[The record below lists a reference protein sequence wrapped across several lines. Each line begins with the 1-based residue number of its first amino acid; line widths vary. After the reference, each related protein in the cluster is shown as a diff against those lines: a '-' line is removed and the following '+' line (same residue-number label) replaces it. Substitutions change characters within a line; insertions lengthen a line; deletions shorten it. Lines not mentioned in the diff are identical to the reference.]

1 LAWALASV
9 PVGAHDVPLER
20 TLSVFVKVEP
30 DNLHLLIRV
39 PLDALR
45 NVQFP
50 VKANEID
57 LQTSRPAIDEA
68 LRAIGE
74 TIRISE
80 NGIEAPPSSGTARL
94 SLPSDRSF
102 ADYDGAVAH
111 VDAPI
116 APDTVIYS
124 GQGFFDAHLEYRIG
138 SPQSMFAIQSTL
150 APDLGDSLKLVVQYL
165 PLEGTGRQCV
175 ITGRLGRVA
184 LNPTSHEAAR
194 RFFIRGI
201 GHVPGAAD
209 HLLLLIC
216 LVVPFRSVRG
226 LVPMVI
232 ALSAGHSAT
241 LIGTAF
247 NLAQVGQ
254 VLAPV
259 VDLAI
264 ALSIAYVALENI
276 TGATLDRRWLIAGV
290 SGLVYGLGLS
300 YTLRQELQFAGS
312 HPLLSVLS
320 FNLGIEIAQLVTL
333 AVVFASVSHLLR
345 GPIGERAGVVVIS
358 AMVAH
363 TAWHWTI
370 DRGTV
375 LWQAGWPELDAPS
388 LLILARWGAGV
399 FVAISAAR
407 LIMKFRLA
415 RGFDIR

>member
-1 LAWALASV
+1 
-9 PVGAHDVPLER
+9 
-20 TLSVFVKVEP
+20 VFVKVEP
-30 DNLHLLIRV
+30 DNLRLLIRV
-39 PLDALR
+39 PLDVLR
-45 NVQFP
+45 DVQFP

-57 LQTSRPAIDEA
+57 LQTSGPAIDQA
-68 LRAIGE
+68 LRMLSE
-74 TIRISE
+74 TITISE
-80 NGIEAPPSSGTARL
+80 NGIAAAPSSGTARL

-111 VDAPI
+111 VA
-116 APDTVIYS
+116 APDTIIYS
-124 GQGFFDAHLEYRIG
+124 GQGFFDARLQYRIR

-184 LNPTSHEAAR
+184 LNPTPYEAAR

-201 GHVPGAAD
+201 AHVPGATD
-209 HLLLLIC
+209 YLLLLIC

-226 LVPMVI
+226 LAPMVI

-254 VLAPV
+254 VFAPV
-259 VDLAI
+259 VDVAI
-264 ALSIAYVALENI
+264 AASIAYVAFENI
-276 TGATLDRRWLIAGV
+276 GGANLDRRWLIAGV

-300 YTLRQELQFAGS
+300 YLLRQELQLAGS

-320 FNLGIEIAQLVTL
+320 FNLGIEIAQLMTL
-333 AVVFASVSHLLR
+333 AVVFGSVSLLLR
-345 GPIGERAGVVVIS
+345 GPIGERTGIVVIS
-358 AMVAH
+358 AIVAH
-363 TAWHWTI
+363 TAWHWTM

-388 LLILARWGAGV
+388 LLILARWMAGAL
-399 FVAISAAR
+399 VAISAVRLLVQFRAR
-407 LIMKFRLA
+407 QHA
-415 RGFDIR
+415 